1 MHAFPLNTITMD
13 LRQKVKR
20 VRPGANVVQRLKRAR
35 SMLAKLQKKA
45 SMRLT
50 QMQDI
55 GGCRAV
61 VTTIDEVYA
70 LREQY
75 RKTSHCMFWSTKTT
89 TSRTQSLPATGVC
102 TWSIAFRAVGTPST
116 SS

>member
-35 SMLAKLQKKA
+35 SMLAKLQKEA

-61 VTTIDEVYA
+61 VTHD
-70 LREQY
+70 
-75 RKTSHCMFWSTKTT
+75 
-89 TSRTQSLPATGVC
+89 
-102 TWSIAFRAVGTPST
+102 
-116 SS
+116 